1 MKMNNIVIENSLIKK
16 ELHIKSNRIQG
27 FTVSNLTNGKA
38 LECSDSAEEFI
49 LSFKCGLRKIRVK
62 ASELKVSDFSSAS
75 ENGITRHTV
84 SFKGFEL
91 RDSKIK
97 VNLVYLVNDFRCY
110 IRKYIELRYEKRGKK
125 EIILDSISFESFS
138 FDSKYKYWTVPKQ
151 KDAET
156 KSFCLSLGQPVY
168 VDSLYFGCEF
178 PVAVNK
184 IESLT
189 AQCTYFSGKTLNE
202 LIGSDAYVSHKC
214 VVGGAPG
221 DIYED
226 VQKAFFEYIKDISK
240 PVYLRR
246 QYNSWYDNMLNI
258 TRENI
263 TSSFL
268 EIEKQMT
275 KTGEPPLDSYVADD
289 GWNDYAGGFWGFN
302 KNFPDELYPF
312 KNLAESLGSKFGLWL
327 GPRGG
332 YTNDTVKFA
341 RKIQA
346 AGNGFV
352 NKQAHDICVGS
363 KKYTEKTTDLLLD
376 FQKRFNI
383 NYFKLDGFAQHPCKN
398 KKHDHLTGGYKE
410 VYFFSD
416 TWERWIKSF
425 EKFALGGGSDFW
437 INLTCYA
444 WPSAWFLQ
452 WVNSVWMQISLD
464 VGFIG
469 KKGAVSDKDRMLSY
483 RDELYCDFS
492 RVRQFQFPQRAL
504 YNHDPIYGKEAKV
517 SMTDDEFREYL
528 FTMAV
533 RGTQFWELYY
543 SHSMMNEAKWR
554 INYSCMRFIE
564 ENIDILANSVVI
576 GGRPSRSE
584 VYGFSCFGD
593 HEGIVSLRN
602 SSAEE
607 KTYTLRLDELIGV
620 KKSFSFGGMYTV
632 LPYNTKG
639 MQGAYSYGDTVS
651 FTLKPYQT
659 QIVHFGKKNKELKAV
674 YCKALSDKKL
684 LVTFNQFVGIS
695 DAFCGDNEIT
705 DKELL
710 EDYMTVIFTFKDSFR
725 SDNSLELSSV
735 MNALGKECSVRADF
749 TYYENDII
757 SDGTIKGKRDFTVEI
772 NLASA
777 VKGSLYRQ
785 GDELDVSVGD
795 DGFVRF
801 RVGASTL
808 KSLTPVNDVVQITA
822 VREKNNVM
830 KLYLNKSLDAGMP
843 GFDFT
848 LEGLQS
854 ASSDSVNVK
863 LYDRALAYDEV

>member
-1 MKMNNIVIENSLIKK
+1 MNNIIIENSLIKK
-16 ELHIKSNRIQG
+16 ELRVKHSRITG
-27 FTVSNLTNGKA
+27 YALTNITAGRTVEG
-38 LECSDSAEEFI
+38 LEGTEEFI
-49 LSFKCGLRKIRVK
+49 LSFKGGIRKYTVK
-62 ASELKVSDFSSAS
+62 ASELKIKDFHSVREGETSRYI
-75 ENGITRHTV
+75 IT
-84 SFKGFEL
+84 FKPFSL
-91 RDSKIK
+91 RDSKIE
-97 VNLVYLVNDFRCY
+97 VTLVYLMNDFRCY
-110 IRKYIELRYEKRGKK
+110 IRKYIELRYAERGKK
-125 EIILDSISFESFS
+125 EVILDSISFESLA
-138 FDSKYKYWTVPKQ
+138 FDSGYKAWSVPKQ
-151 KDAET
+151 RDAET

-168 VDSLYFGCEF
+168 VDCFYLGCEF

-184 IESLT
+184 AEKST
-189 AQCTYFSGKTLNE
+189 AVSTYYSGKALNE
-202 LIGSDAYVSHKC
+202 LIGSDAYRSHKS
-214 VVGGAPG
+214 VVGGAPS
-221 DIYED
+221 DIFED
-226 VQKAFFEYIKDISK
+226 IQKAFFEYIKDISK

-275 KTGEPPLDSYVADD
+275 ACGEPPLDSYVADD
-289 GWNDYAGGFWGFN
+289 GWNDYEGGFWGFN

-332 YTNDTVKFA
+332 YTSDTIKFA
-341 RKIQA
+341 RRIQS

-352 NKQAHDICVGS
+352 NKQAKDICVGS
-363 KKYTEKTTDLLLD
+363 RKYTEKTTDLLLD

-383 NYFKLDGFAQHPCKN
+383 NYFKLDGFAQYACKN
-398 KKHDHLTGGYKE
+398 KKHDHLTGGYKDI
-410 VYFFSD
+410 YFFTD
-416 TWERWIKSF
+416 TWERWIKAF
-425 EKFALGGGSDFW
+425 EKFAQGGGSDFW

-469 KKGAVSDKDRMLSY
+469 KKGTVSDKDRMLSY

-528 FTMAV
+528 FTMAA

-564 ENIDILANSVVI
+564 DNMDILANSVVI

-593 HEGIVSLRN
+593 HEGIVCLRN
-602 SSAEE
+602 SSAET
-607 KTYTLRLDELIGV
+607 KGYTLRLDELAGV
-620 KKSFSFGGMYTV
+620 KNSFAFGEMYTV

-651 FTLKPYQT
+651 FTLEPYQT
-659 QIVHFGKKNKELKAV
+659 QIVHFGKRNKELKAV
-674 YCKALSDKKL
+674 YCKALSENRL
-684 LVTFNQFVGIS
+684 LVTFNQFVNIS
-695 DAFCGDNEIT
+695 DSFCQDNEIVS
-705 DKELL
+705 KELL
-710 EDYMTVIFTFKDSFR
+710 EDYMSVIFTFRNCFAS
-725 SDNSLELSSV
+725 E
-735 MNALGKECSVRADF
+735 NALGLSALKNMLDKEYNIGMNF
-749 TYYENDII
+749 TYYESGLIT
-757 SDGTIKGKRDFTVEI
+757 SGAVKGKSDFTVEI
-772 NLASA
+772 NLTDS
-777 VKGSLYRQ
+777 VKGALYRQ
-785 GDELDVSVGD
+785 GDELEISVGD
-795 DGFVRF
+795 DGFIRF
-801 RVGASTL
+801 KAGVHTL
-808 KSLTPVNDVVQITA
+808 KSATPVTDAVQITA
-822 VREKNNVM
+822 VRERNNVM
-830 KLYLNKSLDAGMP
+830 KLYLNKMLDAGMP
-843 GFDFT
+843 ST
-848 LEGLQS
+848 ELELSGAEGVS
-854 ASSDSVNVK
+854 AQGVNIK

>member
-1 MKMNNIVIENSLIKK
+1 MKNIIIENELIKK
-16 ELHIKSNRIQG
+16 ELHLKSDRIIG
-27 FTVSNLTNGKA
+27 WSLTNLTFGRA
-38 LECSDSAEEFI
+38 LKNLDGCEEFI
-49 LSFKCGLRKIRVK
+49 LTFKYGLRKVKIR
-62 ASELKVSDFSSAS
+62 ASQLKVSDVSSLC
-75 ENGITRHTV
+75 EDGVNKYKVT
-84 SFKGFEL
+84 FEAFDL

-97 VNLVYLVNDFRCY
+97 VSLIYILNDFRCY
-110 IRKYIELRYEKRGKK
+110 IRKFIELRYDKK
-125 EIILDSISFESFS
+125 GTKDVILDSISFESFTI
-138 FDSKYKYWTVPKQ
+138 DNKYKYWTIPKQ

-156 KSFCLSLGQPVY
+156 KAFALSLGQPVY
-168 VDSLYFGCEF
+168 VDCFYFGCEF
-178 PVAVNK
+178 PAAINK
-184 IESLT
+184 IEKLKAES
-189 AQCTYFSGKTLNE
+189 TYYSGKKLSE
-202 LIGSDAYVSHKC
+202 LIGADAYVSHKC
-214 VVGGAPG
+214 VAGGAPS
-221 DIYED
+221 DIFED
-226 VQKAFFEYIKDISK
+226 VQKSFFEYIKDISK
-240 PVYLRR
+240 PVYFRR

-258 TRENI
+258 TKENI

-275 KTGEPPLDSYVADD
+275 KTGEPALDSYVADD

-332 YTNDTVKFA
+332 YTSDTIKFA

-346 AGNGFV
+346 AGNGYV
-352 NKQAHDICVGS
+352 NKQAADICVGS

-410 VYFFSD
+410 IYFFTD

-425 EKFALGGGSDFW
+425 EKFAQTGGKDFW

-469 KKGAVSDKDRMLSY
+469 KKGEVSDKDRMLSY

-528 FTMAV
+528 FTMAT

-543 SHSMMNEAKWR
+543 SHSLMNEAKWR
-554 INYSCMRFIE
+554 INYSCLRFIE
-564 ENIDILANSVVI
+564 ENMGILANSVVI
-576 GGRPSRSE
+576 GGRPSKSE

-602 SSAEE
+602 SSNIE
-607 KTYTLRLDELIGV
+607 KRYTLKLDEIIGV
-620 KKSFSFGGMYTV
+620 KKSFAFGEMYTL
-632 LPYNTKG
+632 LPYNTFEAD
-639 MQGAYSYGDTVS
+639 GAYSYGDS
-651 FTLKPYQT
+651 IEFILAPYQT
-659 QIVHFGKKNKELKAV
+659 KIVHFGKRNKELEIT
-674 YCKALSDKKL
+674 YCKALSEKKL
-684 LVTFNQFVGIS
+684 LVTFNQFVNIESIS
-695 DAFCGDNEIT
+695 SDNNTISE
-705 DKELL
+705 KELL
-710 EDYMTVIFTFKDSFR
+710 EDYMSVILTFDKPFCKDNTVNI
-725 SDNSLELSSV
+725 
-735 MNALGKECSVRADF
+735 CSVKGDTGIESDVKASF

-757 SDGTIKGKRDFTVEI
+757 DDGGIKGRYDFSVEI
-772 NLASA
+772 NLTKIKEGT
-777 VKGSLYRQ
+777 VYRQ
-785 GDELDVSVGD
+785 GDELEIYIGE

-801 RVGASTL
+801 KVGLCVL
-808 KSLTPVNDVVQITA
+808 KSISTVSDAVQITA
-822 VREKNNVM
+822 VRERNNVL
-830 KLYLNKSLDAGMP
+830 KLYLDKKLDTGMP
-843 GFDFT
+843 CVAYELSGA
-848 LEGLQS
+848 LPEKSEG
-854 ASSDSVNVK
+854 VNVK
-863 LYDRALAYDEV
+863 VFDKALAYDEV